1 MLVGSLLF
9 LAAAPF
15 LVRRFIEP
23 AIAPRATVWVYFALL
38 VSMAAVV
45 LGLSV
50 FLFLFLAPHWLT
62 GGSGTACVFGTY
74 CLHALPPWVSLSLW
88 LAVTGVLAW
97 LVVRMGWTCLVA
109 IRASGRVRR
118 AVLARA
124 TPVTTSSPY
133 PVYEAADPAI
143 FAWTAGFWRPIILV
157 TQGLRESLPP
167 EELDVVLAHEEAHAS
182 GHDNLILL
190 VSRIIGGALLFFP
203 GATRAHAGV
212 QRSVEISADAFA
224 SRGTGD
230 RLLVAMSVSRVAR
243 LLIDPVPFGSF
254 AAQETTAAFAHGELA
269 VERVQRL
276 VGDQSPAPSS
286 RRLLFGMATLALVLV
301 VFGTS
306 LYSVTGNSLTGDL
319 GPTACVEHATR

>member
-1 MLVGSLLF
+1 MLF
-9 LAAAPF
+9 LAGAPF

-38 VSMAAVV
+38 VSMAVV
-45 LGLSV
+45 TLGLSV
-50 FLFLFLAPHWLT
+50 FLFLFLAPHWLM
-62 GGSGTACVFGTY
+62 GGSGAACVFGTY
-74 CLHALPPWVSLSLW
+74 CLHALPPWVSFTLW
-88 LAVTGVLAW
+88 LSVTAILGW
-97 LVVRMGWTCLVA
+97 LVVSMGWTCLVA

-124 TPVTTSSPY
+124 TPVTTSSRY
-133 PVYEAADPAI
+133 PVYEAADRTI

-190 VSRIIGGALLFFP
+190 VSRIIGGALPFFP
-203 GATRAHAGV
+203 GAARAHGGV
-212 QRSVEISADAFA
+212 RRSVEISADAFA

-243 LLIDPVPFGSF
+243 LLTDPAAFRRL
-254 AAQETTAAFAHGELA
+254 AAQEITAAFAHGELA
-269 VERVQRL
+269 VERVKRL
-276 VGDQSPAPSS
+276 VGDQRPAPS
-286 RRLLFGMATLALVLV
+286 RHRLFFGVATLALVLV
-301 VFGTS
+301 VFGMS
-306 LYSVTGNSLTGDL
+306 LYSVTGNSLTGD
-319 GPTACVEHATR
+319 PAPIACAEHASP